1 MVPAPST
8 VQKSLSQQKIKRVKK
23 HGEVLKE
30 IRQIRK
36 SNLMYV
42 NKLPYKHLLK
52 VFSKDLKELCDEGES
67 TVNVLHEASQ
77 AYLAGIF
84 EGYSNVCQSVA
95 KKESTNF
102 LLCLA
107 SLGLKKLISLIAND
121 KSISKA
127 AKESD
132 HHFHRNSLVPHLE
145 DMEHHHNHHHDNQQE
160 HNHHH
165 HNHQHDPQEE
175 HNHHHHQHH
184 EHEGPSHHHHHRSQ
198 QGNNDNIDAVIR
210 NIMRRIS
217 SNVTVSVSRD

>member
-8 VQKSLSQQKIKRVKK
+8 VQKSISQQKIKRVKK

-30 IRQIRK
+30 IRRIRK
-36 SNLMYV
+36 SNQMYV
-42 NKLPYKHLLK
+42 NKLPYKYLLK
-52 VFSKDLKELCDEGES
+52 VFSKDLQELCDEGEP
-67 TVNVLHEASQ
+67 TVNMLHEASQ

-84 EGYSNVCQSVA
+84 DGYSNVCQNVA
-95 KKESTNF
+95 KKESTSF

-121 KSISKA
+121 KNLSKA

-145 DMEHHHNHHHDNQQE
+145 DIEHHHDHGHEHQGSE

-165 HNHQHDPQEE
+165 HGHEHQG
-175 HNHHHHQHH
+175 HNHHHHHH
-184 EHEGPSHHHHHRSQ
+184 HDEQPNTHHHHHSQ
-198 QGNNDNIDAVIR
+198 QDNNDNIDAVIR

>member
-23 HGEVLKE
+23 HGEVVKE
-30 IRQIRK
+30 IRRIRK

-67 TVNVLHEASQ
+67 TVNILHESSQ

-84 EGYSNVCQSVA
+84 DGYSNVCQNVA

-121 KSISKA
+121 KNISKA

-132 HHFHRNSLVPHLE
+132 HHFHRNSLAPHLE
-145 DMEHHHNHHHDNQQE
+145 DLEH
-160 HNHHH
+160 
-165 HNHQHDPQEE
+165 
-175 HNHHHHQHH
+175 HHHHQQDSQHDQHHHHH
-184 EHEGPSHHHHHRSQ
+184 EHEHEEQPNHHHSQ
-198 QGNNDNIDAVIR
+198 SDNNENIDAVIR